1 MFPSIFIHWKN
12 YQNGLME
19 KLKDHDNLVF
29 AGDGR
34 HDSMGHSAKY
44 CAYTIFCCTFSY
56 SIYHILIYT
65 MYTILSSQKI
75 PMEKIHLCLEKVVF
89 KWYFPLSKHLRTVK
103 VSMQFISQCTAGTC
117 ISYTK
122 LWGLSTHRLTCIA
135 TL

>member
-1 MFPSIFIHWKN
+1 
-12 YQNGLME
+12 ME
-19 KLKDHDNLVF
+19 KLKDHGDLVF

-44 CAYTIFCCTFSY
+44 CAYTIFCCTFPFIIHFTFVQVGISY

-103 VSMQFISQCTAGTC
+103 VSMQFIFQCTLGTTE
-117 ISYTK
+117 S
-122 LWGLSTHRLTCIA
+122 A
-135 TL
+135 TETDLIVKQT